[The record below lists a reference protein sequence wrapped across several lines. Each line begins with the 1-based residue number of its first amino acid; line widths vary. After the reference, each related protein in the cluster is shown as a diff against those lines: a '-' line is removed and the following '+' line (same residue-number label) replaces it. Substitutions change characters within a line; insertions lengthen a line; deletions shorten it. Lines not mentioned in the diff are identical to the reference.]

1 MKLNTTSQYAIRIM
15 TYIAK
20 HSEKKFHKA
29 KEISEAL
36 GIPYKYLTAIMTQLV
51 NAKIITSVQGREGGY
66 FLEKKPSTI
75 VLSDI
80 LEAVNESLHGENC
93 LLGIGACSENK
104 KCYLHDKW
112 KEPKQSI
119 INMLKDTTLDDINK
133 GDYKI

>member
-1 MKLNTTSQYAIRIM
+1 MKLNTTSQHAVRIM

-20 HSEKKFHKA
+20 HHDQKFHRA

-51 NAKIITSVQGREGGY
+51 KAKIITSVQGREGGY
-66 FLEKKPSTI
+66 FLEKEPETI
-75 VLSDI
+75 AVSDI
-80 LEAVNESLHGENC
+80 LEAVNESLHRENC

-119 INMLKDTTLDDINK
+119 IDMLKDTTLADINK